1 MSLDFITVSVPV
13 SKTQK
18 QKQFSSFLQAEI
30 RKKRKKKSTRRIS
43 ISPYCGEAILLGC
56 FCSFYRVVVT
66 PSE

>member
-30 RKKRKKKSTRRIS
+30 RKKRKKKKQPGEFPSLPTVERLYYWDAFAAS
-43 ISPYCGEAILLGC
+43 I
-56 FCSFYRVVVT
+56 V
-66 PSE
+66 